1 MELDKAAHVEELWVY
16 TAEWNWKDGLEFG
29 MQDKRYLLD
38 IGQML
43 GGSGSDALLR
53 EAYGRIDAER
63 REKALRIKNSR
74 ALASSIGAGLL
85 IQKALADCA
94 NLRLAESQTDG
105 RDVCL
110 AEGQV
115 YGRDVRLAESQTD
128 GGDVRLAEGRA
139 YGGDIRFMGD
149 RGEHSGER
157 LGGSQA
163 YLMQERQIAI
173 QHFSVEGLVE
183 ELGRGSVAEPCYQY
197 GENGKPHFGNYPFR
211 FNLSHSGR
219 YVFCGVSGREI
230 GVDIQE
236 MQEGRELQLAKRF
249 FSAAEYQWL
258 EDCEEAVR
266 RQLFFRL
273 WVRKEAYGK
282 LTGEGLA
289 GVVGKNLGGDFLPKE
304 KIPAGGSGKELLQR
318 TGPGEHILDWEEYEM
333 PKGYRI
339 AVCRFVE
346 KYQFKIPR
354 SGIMED

>member
-53 EAYGRIDAER
+53 EAFGRIDAER

-105 RDVCL
+105 RDV
-110 AEGQV
+110 
-115 YGRDVRLAESQTD
+115 
-128 GGDVRLAEGRA
+128 
-139 YGGDIRFMGD
+139 RFTGD
-149 RGEHSGER
+149 RGER

-183 ELGRGSVAEPCYQY
+183 ELGRRSVAEPCYQY

-249 FSAAEYQWL
+249 FSATEYQWL

-289 GVVGKNLGGDFLPKE
+289 GVVGKNLGGDFLSKE

-318 TGPGEHILDWEEYEM
+318 TEPGEHILDWEEYEM

>member
-1 MELDKAAHVEELWVY
+1 
-16 TAEWNWKDGLEFG
+16 

-53 EAYGRIDAER
+53 EAFGRIDAER

-94 NLRLAESQTDG
+94 NLRLAE
-105 RDVCL
+105 
-110 AEGQV
+110 
-115 YGRDVRLAESQTD
+115 
-128 GGDVRLAEGRA
+128 
-139 YGGDIRFMGD
+139 
-149 RGEHSGER
+149 
-157 LGGSQA
+157 SQA